1 MANEP
6 SPDTP
11 RTEVLARENLRAS
24 HEDRDQVV
32 EQLRVAGGDGRLD
45 AEELE

>member
-1 MANEP
+1 MADEAV
-6 SPDTP
+6 PDAP
-11 RTEVLARENLRAS
+11 GSKVAARDSLRAS

-45 AEELE
+45 AE